1 MTIEVKF
8 AERLGD
14 GLGWL
19 GGAAT
24 VYGPVGVV
32 ATAAMWG
39 VISLA
44 RFAGTRLIET
54 VAG

>member
-1 MTIEVKF
+1 MKI

-24 VYGPVGVV
+24 VYGPVSIV
-32 ATAAMWG
+32 TAGAMWG
-39 VISLA
+39 AISLA
-44 RFAGTRLIET
+44 RFAALRLLET
-54 VAG
+54 VSG